1 MKGSLDCLVALS
13 GSLAGAPVMT
23 SGLVKVR
30 GKLVS
35 LTVFEQQ
42 E

>member
-23 SGLVKVR
+23 GLVKVR